1 MNQKYGGLM
10 RLKLNHDEYAFF
22 DVECVFAVHKRV
34 LKSFKKIVQSL
45 FGAGTV
51 VFNSL
56 FGF

>member
-1 MNQKYGGLM
+1 M